1 LAQSGHPDALNQCP
15 LLGVKRTLI
24 GTELP
29 GFYLRG
35 SDWASVAALAGL
47 AASSCFLI
55 KSVKLR

>member
-47 AASSCFLI
+47 AVI